1 MRHSH
6 GLSGQHALTR
16 RHILVAAVAAAVLC
30 ILPLAGGDA
39 FAQGSAAKPKIGMI
53 GSGRVGSNL
62 GRVWANAG
70 YEVMFSS
77 RDLEAD
83 KKLAAEIG
91 KGARAGTPQEAVAFG
106 DVLVFAVPY
115 AALPELGKTLGKS
128 VAGKVVID
136 ACNPIVARDG
146 EMATEAREV
155 GAGAMSSRLLPGARI
170 VRAFNAVPAARMG
183 TVHETPGKVA
193 MPFAGDD
200 AQAIE
205 IATKLI
211 RDIGFEPVRVG
222 GLAMG
227 KHLMPGTPLAG
238 EHSVEEIRAIAGTL
252 KP

>member
-1 MRHSH
+1 MNHD
-6 GLSGQHALTR
+6 HACVRSRTFSR
-16 RHILVAAVAAAVLC
+16 RDVLATAIAAAVLC
-30 ILPLAGGDA
+30 MLPFAGSDA
-39 FAQGSAAKPKIGMI
+39 FAQGATGKPKIGMI

-77 RDLEAD
+77 RDLDAD

-91 KGARAGTPQEAVAFG
+91 KNARAGTPQEAVAFG

-146 EMATEAREV
+146 EMANEAREV

-183 TVHETPGKVA
+183 SVHETPGKVA
-193 MPFAGDD
+193 MPFVGDD

-205 IATKLI
+205 IATRLI
-211 RDIGFEPVRVG
+211 RDIGFDPVRVG
-222 GLAMG
+222 GLTMG
-227 KHLMPGTPLAG
+227 KYLMPGTPLAG
-238 EHSVEEIRAIAGTL
+238 EHSADEIRSIAATL